1 MLISRCKAVLK
12 LFFCLVV
19 SVFALIGFRVLCVS
33 KLSNYVGERVFYLY
47 TPSSQAT
54 IKSKLSL
61 TDCFFVQGESVQF
74 SLNGESGK
82 KRAEEIMQDL
92 QAELVFTETA
102 GGTQSFY
109 AYSKKL
115 GKSVVINGKKI
126 NLHIAVAED
135 SAVVGTPIIFGGF

>member
-1 MLISRCKAVLK
+1 MFISRCKAVLK

-33 KLSNYVGERVFYLY
+33 KLSNYAGERVFYLY

-92 QAELVFTETA
+92 QAETA